1 MIHTAENDLGE
12 VVVIA
17 DMEAGLEHLSWA
29 GGTLRHVDMLLIV
42 AEPYVKSL
50 VTATR
55 TCALAAQLSIPRVAL
70 VANRVNSDDN
80 DIEAFAAA
88 EDLEIIARI
97 PEDGDVRR
105 AERAG
110 RCVLDHAPESAAIRE
125 IDKLGRELEARL
137 RPLTGEDGLTR
148 ARAAPHA

>member
-42 AEPYVKSL
+42 VEPYVKSL

-55 TCALAAQLSIPRVAL
+55 THALAAQLSIPRVAL
-70 VANRVNSDDN
+70 IANRVDSDDE
-80 DIEAFAAA
+80 DIDAFAAA
-88 EDLEIIARI
+88 EDIEIIARI
-97 PEDGDVRR
+97 REDPDVRR

-110 RCVLDHAPESAAIRE
+110 RCVLDHAPDCAAVRE
-125 IDKLGRELEARL
+125 IDKLSRELEGRL
-137 RPLTGEDGLTR
+137 IPAGR
-148 ARAAPHA
+148 